1 MHFVK
6 ALTKKPCY
14 LALKNGTQLK
24 KTTTP
29 TIKKSQSA
37 KAHKSTDLMQDAEL
51 AAQVLRHFR
60 SVFNAIKTHFQQVE
74 KQAGI
79 GGAQVWA
86 LSTILARPGIG
97 MNDLAL
103 AMDIHQTTASNLVKN
118 LFKLGLVKVEKNGP
132 DKRAVQLYI
141 LTTAQSLLEK
151 VPGPFSGVLPKAL
164 SELNPKTL
172 RRLEQDLGQL
182 LQLLKT
188 DSKAAKTPLANM

>member
-1 MHFVK
+1 M
-6 ALTKKPCY
+6 
-14 LALKNGTQLK
+14 K
-24 KTTTP
+24 KTSSD
-29 TIKKSQSA
+29 TIKKLQSV
-37 KAHKSTDLMQDAEL
+37 KASKEMDPAQDTDS

-86 LSTILARPGIG
+86 LSTIMAQPGLG

-118 LFKLGLVKVEKNGP
+118 LLKLGLVKAEKNGL

-141 LTTAQSLLEK
+141 LPAAHGLLDK

-164 SELNPKTL
+164 SELNPQTL
-172 RRLEQDLGQL
+172 QRLEQDLGQL
-182 LQLLKT
+182 LKLLNPEE
-188 DSKAAKTPLANM
+188 KAAKTPLAAM